1 MTTNDRE
8 VPHETRVFVD
18 IVVVPGAGSLQ
29 AVIGRDAQFAMAPG
43 TFQLM
48 AYEQGRRL
56 VAVMSILTR
65 NAVNIVM
72 HRDVARERGVTEKS
86 PLADKVRA
94 LKGLKLSGF
103 ARGALGHQIIVHYL
117 LKVGLDPQKDV
128 QIVGLGTSPALL
140 VAATISPTIGGPSSR
155 SVTNRPAAISAA
167 ANGLRC
173 SEYPTLL
180 STRSLTAS

>member
-103 ARGALGHQIIVHYL
+103 TRERWVTKSSSTTCSRLGSILRRMSRLSGSARPRHCWWPPRSRRRSV
-117 LKVGLDPQKDV
+117 DPQ
-128 QIVGLGTSPALL
+128 VGA
-140 VAATISPTIGGPSSR
+140 
-155 SVTNRPAAISAA
+155 
-167 ANGLRC
+167 
-173 SEYPTLL
+173 
-180 STRSLTAS
+180 